1 LDKLKANPPQDSS
14 DFDSRHWPTA
24 DEMDALR
31 CDDDWQNTEDESF
44 PVKKIKQYLARCSPL
59 SAQYVEGW
67 RPREHIAWMFEMSND
82 LRWLQNFC
90 SQTRWFFFSSET
102 EWSRGS
108 GGPTPPRAHWI
119 GPKFHGC
126 IEGIVCGH
134 FNFLLSLSRMTTFV
148 LSISCS
154 SLVQRVSKII
164 RLCHFH
170 FVVGHIYDDFFL
182 FVHVQVY
189 WCRLGHEKDIIIVMV
204 KFLVF

>member
-1 LDKLKANPPQDSS
+1 LDKLKDNPPQDSS

-126 IEGIVCGH
+126 IEG
-134 FNFLLSLSRMTTFV
+134 
-148 LSISCS
+148 
-154 SLVQRVSKII
+154 
-164 RLCHFH
+164 
-170 FVVGHIYDDFFL
+170 
-182 FVHVQVY
+182 
-189 WCRLGHEKDIIIVMV
+189 
-204 KFLVF
+204 